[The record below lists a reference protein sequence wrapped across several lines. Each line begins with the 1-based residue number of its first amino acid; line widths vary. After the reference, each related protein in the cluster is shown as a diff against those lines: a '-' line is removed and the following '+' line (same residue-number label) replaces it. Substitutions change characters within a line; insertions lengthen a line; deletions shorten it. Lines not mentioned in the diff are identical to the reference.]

1 MKKIPLIL
9 IIAGLV
15 LIFAFTGQDY
25 NGMLLIFI
33 ALLIIFFSRAGKT
46 AKRIV
51 AAVLA
56 VCIGYFIVVEVPIV
70 KSSVGNE
77 KQDADYLIVLGAAI
91 YGETPSLAMV
101 ERCDAAI
108 KYIKS
113 NPDCIAIVSG
123 GQGNDEIVS
132 EAEIMHRLLVKG
144 GISEDRILVEDK
156 SFSTYENIMNSSHLL
171 ADPDATLA
179 VCTSEYHLYRAKL
192 IGRTLGFEL
201 IGVPAKTGHISTRC
215 NYYIR
220 EAFGVTY
227 QWIFN

>member
-1 MKKIPLIL
+1 MKKLEVFLIV
-9 IIAGLV
+9 AGLI

-33 ALLIIFFSRAGKT
+33 AMLIMFFGNAGKK

-56 VCIGYFIVVEVPIV
+56 VCLAYFIAVEVPIV
-70 KSSVGNE
+70 KSSAGDKE
-77 KQDADYLIVLGAAI
+77 QSADYLIVLGAAI

-108 KYIKS
+108 YYLKD
-113 NPDCIAIVSG
+113 NPDCTAIVSG
-123 GQGNDEIVS
+123 GQGSDEVVS
-132 EAEIMHRLLVKG
+132 EAEIMRRLLVKG

-156 SFSTYENIMNSSHLL
+156 SFSTYENIHNSTYLFTETG
-171 ADPDATLA
+171 AKLA

-192 IGRTLGFEL
+192 IGRDMGLEL
-201 IGVPAKTGHISTRC
+201 TGVPAETTHLSVRC
-215 NYYIR
+215 NYFIR

-227 QWIFN
+227 QWLFG